1 MIWEPSVIIQLP
13 PWVALLYP
21 SALFLDFN
29 IDLEGTA
36 FLPFPLAS
44 PLCLTLS
51 SQTSSLSQHLRES
64 CPLLLTH
71 ALHEADS
78 EGRGSL
84 VFFNQASLFQSS
96 ETDSATLA
104 EARRAGRSTTTDY
117 GEDAQAAFSNSMFFH
132 SLHDP
137 SVATPR
143 PPLP

>member
-1 MIWEPSVIIQLP
+1 MS
-13 PWVALLYP
+13 
-21 SALFLDFN
+21 D
-29 IDLEGTA
+29 A
-36 FLPFPLAS
+36 FLSDIKFVSAPEGELPTPANS
-44 PLCLTLS
+44 V
-51 SQTSSLSQHLRES
+51 
-64 CPLLLTH
+64 